1 MNPEHNSPSKSHTN
15 PINAGCKAVDGSK
28 KALLGGLPNC
38 MAQIVM
44 QSEAETLRGSFLSGS
59 PYI

>member
-1 MNPEHNSPSKSHTN
+1 MQE
-15 PINAGCKAVDGSK
+15 CKAVDGSK